1 MSLVATINEPF
12 DPDLDRVASDL
23 LRAAGDA
30 AQAAA
35 ALDDAATALLAVSGR
50 AAAAAIRD
58 GDAIDATLAQ
68 LRLLRDTAH

>member
-1 MSLVATINEPF
+1 MPWLAGVLSMSLVATINEPF

-35 ALDDAATALLAVSGR
+35 ALDDAGSRSASSPA
-50 AAAAAIRD
+50 
-58 GDAIDATLAQ
+58 
-68 LRLLRDTAH
+68 